1 MKLIQITSTFKQ
13 DFLAMNGVKP
23 IKEFGNDVWYIK
35 TPKLSRLLETYEI
48 RKSFNY
54 KFRYYYLWK

>member
-1 MKLIQITSTFKQ
+1 
-13 DFLAMNGVKP
+13 MNGVKP
-23 IKEFGNDVWYIK
+23 IKEFGNDVWYVK